1 VPTTIL
7 PIDTVVA
14 ALTDE
19 WTVLDELV
27 TSLTDAQWHT
37 ASVLPGWTVADIIA
51 HVIGTES
58 MLAGRDVDTVAD
70 VSSLDHVRNP
80 IGEFNE
86 HWIEHFRG
94 SSRAEVMAAL
104 REIVDVRAE
113 SLRSMTQA
121 DFDAETAT
129 PAGPDTYGRFM
140 RIRVFDCW
148 IHEIDIRD
156 STDGSTPS
164 HPGAAE
170 IALSEIAASLPFV
183 IGKKA
188 RTPEGTSLL
197 LRIGGVAARD
207 IRIVV
212 EERARE
218 VAELPGGDDSAD
230 VVLTM
235 DVVDLARLVGG
246 RTSAEPSR
254 VVVDGEEAIGRAI
267 VENLAYVI

>member
-1 VPTTIL
+1 MPTTIL
-7 PIDTVVA
+7 PIDTVVT

-19 WTVLDELV
+19 WTVLDDLV
-27 TSLTDAQWHT
+27 TSVTDEQWQA

-58 MLAGRDVDTVAD
+58 MLDGRAVDSTTDVA
-70 VSSLDHVRNP
+70 SLDHVHNP

-86 HWIEHFRG
+86 HWIEQFRG

-104 REIVDVRAE
+104 REIVDVRAG

-121 DFDAETAT
+121 DFDAEAAT

-164 HPGAAE
+164 QPGSAE

-183 IGKKA
+183 IAKKA
-188 RTPEGTSLL
+188 RTPQGTTVL
-197 LRIGGVAARD
+197 LRIGGIAARD

-212 EERARE
+212 EERARL
-218 VAELPGGDDSAD
+218 VDELPGGDDSAD

-246 RTSAEPSR
+246 RSSAEPSR
-254 VVVDGEEAIGRAI
+254 VVVDGHQALGQAI

>member
-1 VPTTIL
+1 MPTTIL
-7 PIDTVVA
+7 PIDTVVP

-27 TSLTDAQWHT
+27 TSLTDEQWHT
-37 ASVLPGWTVADIIA
+37 ASVVPGWSVADIIA
-51 HVIGTES
+51 HVIHES
-58 MLAGRDVDTVAD
+58 MLAGRDVDTAAD

-80 IGEFNE
+80 IGEFSE

-94 SSRAEVMAAL
+94 SSWAEVMAAL
-104 REIVDVRAE
+104 REIVDVRAK
-113 SLRSMTQA
+113 SLRSMTHA
-121 DFDAETAT
+121 DFDAETTT
-129 PAGPDTYGRFM
+129 PAGSGHLRPVHAHPGVRLLDPRD
-140 RIRVFDCW
+140 RW

-188 RTPEGTSLL
+188 HP
-197 LRIGGVAARD
+197 GGHVGAAADR
-207 IRIVV
+207 RRR
-212 EERARE
+212 RARHPDRRRGAPRE
-218 VAELPGGDDSAD
+218 VAEPPGGDDSAD

-235 DVVDLARLVGG
+235 DVGG

-254 VVVDGEEAIGRAI
+254 VVVDGEEAIGRAL
-267 VENLAYVI
+267 VENLAHVI